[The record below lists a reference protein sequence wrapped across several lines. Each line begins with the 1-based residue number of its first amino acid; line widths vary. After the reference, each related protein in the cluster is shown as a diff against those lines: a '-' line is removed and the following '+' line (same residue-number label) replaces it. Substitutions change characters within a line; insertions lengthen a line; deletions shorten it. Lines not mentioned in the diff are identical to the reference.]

1 MFQKIISRIP
11 VSTIKQYS
19 IAEEVANSVI
29 HGTGILFGI
38 VGTTVLLVLSIL
50 FGNPTHLV
58 CYLLYGL
65 SLIALYTSSTLYH
78 ALPFTKAKGLLKIC
92 DHSAI
97 FLLIAGTYTPFL
109 VLNIKGMVGFTL
121 LAVIWGLALV
131 GVIFKLFFAGRF
143 KILSTSLYLGMG
155 WIAIFAM
162 NPLISALDATS
173 LSWILAGGITYSL
186 GTIFYMMK
194 KLPFTHAIW
203 HMFVLCGSVFHYIAI
218 LYSSNL
224 SFILG

>member
-11 VSTIKQYS
+11 ISTIKQYS

-29 HGTGILFGI
+29 HGMGILLAI
-38 VGTTVLLVLSIL
+38 IGTTVLMVLSGL
-50 FGNPTHLV
+50 FGNPTHFI

-78 ALPFTKAKGLLKIC
+78 ALPFTKVKGFLKIC

-109 VLNIKGMVGFTL
+109 VLNIKGIVGWTL
-121 LAVIWGLALV
+121 LAVIWGLAFV
-131 GVIFKLFFAGRF
+131 GIVFKLFFAGRF
-143 KILSTSLYLGMG
+143 KVLSTGLYLGMG

-162 NPLISALDATS
+162 NPLISALDTAS
-173 LSWILAGGITYSL
+173 LSWIMAGGMTYSL
-186 GTIFYMMK
+186 GTVFYLMK
-194 KLPFTHAIW
+194 QVPFTHAIW

-218 LYSSNL
+218 LHSANL
-224 SFILG
+224 GFILG